1 MLKILYNLVGSPR
14 LQHVEP
20 IGKSGTDAHSQIL
33 DSKTSTCLNRRAKSG
48 YGKHNTGYGKP
59 NTGYGKPNTGYG
71 KPNTGYGKPISKEVC
86 RTVTLLCQTRAVV
99 C

>member
-1 MLKILYNLVGSPR
+1 MVGSPR

-33 DSKTSTCLNRRAKSG
+33 DSKTITCLNRRAKAG
-48 YGKHNTGYGKP
+48 YGKH

-86 RTVTLLCQTRAVV
+86 RTVTALCQARAVV

>member
-1 MLKILYNLVGSPR
+1 LVGSPR

-33 DSKTSTCLNRRAKSG
+33 DSKTSTCLNRRAKAG
-48 YGKHNTGYGKP
+48 YGKH

-86 RTVTLLCQTRAVV
+86 RTVTVLCQARAVV

>member
-1 MLKILYNLVGSPR
+1 VLKILYNLVGSPR

-33 DSKTSTCLNRRAKSG
+33 DSKTSTCLNRRAKAG
-48 YGKHNTGYGKP
+48 YGKH

-86 RTVTLLCQTRAVV
+86 RTVTVLCQARAVV

>member
-14 LQHVEP
+14 LQHVES
-20 IGKSGTDAHSQIL
+20 IGKSGTDAHSQIM
-33 DSKTSTCLNRRAKSG
+33 DSKTSTCLNRRAKAG
-48 YGKHNTGYGKP
+48 YGKH

-86 RTVTLLCQTRAVV
+86 RTVTVLCQARAVV